1 MAAGVTLGTP
11 AVAEAGIGN
20 IIGAVIGGTIAA
32 SEMNKQIK
40 YYNTTEEGR
49 QALFGELQEKYG
61 VYYGTARNEQLHRIF
76 SNLTAVDRRNG
87 SHDLRPPVQLLHQQ

>member
-1 MAAGVTLGTP
+1 MGICLYFIHVFTGKGGNMMRKNKFLHGGVTLAVSLSMAAGVTLGTP

-40 YYNTTEEGR
+40 
-49 QALFGELQEKYG
+49 
-61 VYYGTARNEQLHRIF
+61 
-76 SNLTAVDRRNG
+76 
-87 SHDLRPPVQLLHQQ
+87 